1 MQYLNDTILKYRIIR
16 KKTNDIYFIYVIIWK
31 LLFIVTSST
40 FIPLCKHLRSLVN
53 PHFFVR
59 NIPIHG
65 ELILSPMAG
74 FSDIPFRLICKE
86 FGMAMSYTEVI
97 SMDGV
102 LWKNKKTLKLLEFTP
117 NERPVIFQIL
127 GNDEDKIVEA
137 CRRLEQLRPDI
148 IDVNMGCS
156 VSDIAGKG
164 AGAGLLKDPAKIGRI
179 FHKLSK
185 TLRVPVTGKI
195 RLGWDDKSRNYL
207 EVARILE
214 DNGASLIAV
223 HGRTRSQF
231 FYGKA
236 DWNAIAEV
244 KQAVKIPVIGNGDVR
259 CVSDIARIKR
269 VTGCDGVM
277 IGRAAI
283 GHPWIFQ
290 LKDRDQVSAIDKAEL
305 IRRHLTLMLEHYGH
319 DIGVVLFRKHA
330 TKYIMGMPHAS
341 ELRPR
346 LVTCNNHEEIMN
358 LIASH
363 YVRIQKH
370 AAA

>member
-1 MQYLNDTILKYRIIR
+1 
-16 KKTNDIYFIYVIIWK
+16 
-31 LLFIVTSST
+31 
-40 FIPLCKHLRSLVN
+40 
-53 PHFFVR
+53 
-59 NIPIHG
+59 
-65 ELILSPMAG
+65 
-74 FSDIPFRLICKE
+74 
-86 FGMAMSYTEVI
+86 MAMSYTEVI

-102 LWKNKKTLKLLEFTP
+102 LWKNKKTFKLLDFLP
-117 NERPVIFQIL
+117 IERPVTFQIL

-137 CRRLEQLRPDI
+137 CRILEQLGTDI

-179 FHKLSK
+179 FQKLTG

-244 KQAVKIPVIGNGDVR
+244 RQAVKIPVIGNGDVR
-259 CVSDIARIKR
+259 CVADIERIRKN
-269 VTGCDGVM
+269 TGCDGVM

-283 GHPWIFQ
+283 GHPWIFRY
-290 LKDRDQVSAIDKAEL
+290 KDRDQIAPAEKIGL
-305 IRRHLTLMLEHYGH
+305 IRRHLSLMLEHYGRN
-319 DIGVVLFRKHA
+319 IGVVLFRKHA
-330 TKYIMGMPHAS
+330 TKYIMGMPDAT
-341 ELRPR
+341 ELRPH
-346 LVTCNNHEEIMN
+346 LVTCNSPDEIIDR
-358 LIASH
+358 IASH
-363 YVRIQKH
+363 FDRIQKQE
-370 AAA
+370 AA

>member
-1 MQYLNDTILKYRIIR
+1 MC
-16 KKTNDIYFIYVIIWK
+16 
-31 LLFIVTSST
+31 
-40 FIPLCKHLRSLVN
+40 PMN
-53 PHFFVR
+53 PRFFVR
-59 NIPIHG
+59 NIPIYG

-74 FSDIPFRLICKE
+74 FSDIPFRLICRE

-102 LWKNKKTLKLLEFTP
+102 LWKNKKTCKLLEFRP
-117 NERPVIFQIL
+117 GERPVIFQIL

-137 CRRLEQLRPDI
+137 CRMIEPLGPDI

-164 AGAGLLKDPAKIGRI
+164 AGAGLLKNPSKISRI
-179 FHKLSK
+179 FHKLTK
-185 TLRVPVTGKI
+185 ALRVPVTGKI
-195 RLGWDDKSRNYL
+195 RLGWDEKSLNYL

-259 CVSDIARIKR
+259 CVADIARIKR
-269 VTGCDGVM
+269 ETDCDGVM

-290 LKDRDQVSAIDKAEL
+290 HKDRDQVAVTDKIEL
-305 IRRHLTLMLEHYGH
+305 IRRHLSFMLEYYGH
-319 DIGVVLFRKHA
+319 DIGIVLFRKHA
-330 TKYIMGMPHAS
+330 TKYIMGMPNAS

-346 LVTCNNHEEIMN
+346 LVTCNRPEEFID
-358 LIASH
+358 LIAS
-363 YVRIQKH
+363 YYGGIQKH
-370 AAA
+370 VAA

>member
-1 MQYLNDTILKYRIIR
+1 
-16 KKTNDIYFIYVIIWK
+16 
-31 LLFIVTSST
+31 
-40 FIPLCKHLRSLVN
+40 
-53 PHFFVR
+53 
-59 NIPIHG
+59 
-65 ELILSPMAG
+65 
-74 FSDIPFRLICKE
+74 
-86 FGMAMSYTEVI
+86 MAMSYTEVI

-102 LWKNKKTLKLLEFTP
+102 LWKNKKTCKLLEFRQG
-117 NERPVIFQIL
+117 ERPVIFQIL

-137 CRRLEQLRPDI
+137 CRMIEPLGPDI

-164 AGAGLLKDPAKIGRI
+164 AGAGLLKDPSKIGRI
-179 FHKLSK
+179 FYKLTK
-185 TLRVPVTGKI
+185 ALRVPVTGKI
-195 RLGWDDKSRNYL
+195 RLGWDEKSRNYP

-223 HGRTRSQF
+223 HGRTRAQF

-259 CVSDIARIKR
+259 CVADIARIKR
-269 VTGCDGVM
+269 DTGCDGIM

-290 LKDRDQVSAIDKAEL
+290 YKDREQVAVTDKIEL
-305 IRRHLTLMLEHYGH
+305 IRRHLSLMLEYYGH
-319 DIGVVLFRKHA
+319 DIGIVLFRKHA
-330 TKYIMGMPHAS
+330 TKYIMGMPNAS

-346 LVTCNNHEEIMN
+346 LVTCKRPEEFID
-358 LIASH
+358 LIVSH
-363 YVRIQKH
+363 YGCIQKH
-370 AAA
+370 VAA

>member
-1 MQYLNDTILKYRIIR
+1 M
-16 KKTNDIYFIYVIIWK
+16 
-31 LLFIVTSST
+31 
-40 FIPLCKHLRSLVN
+40 N
-53 PHFFVR
+53 PSFFVR

-86 FGMAMSYTEVI
+86 YGMAMSYTEVI

-102 LWKNKKTLKLLEFTP
+102 LWKNKKTCKLLEFRQK
-117 NERPVIFQIL
+117 ERPVIFQIL

-137 CRRLEQLRPDI
+137 CRMIEPLGPDI

-164 AGAGLLKDPAKIGRI
+164 AGAGLLKNPVKIGRI
-179 FHKLSK
+179 FHKLTR
-185 TLRVPVTGKI
+185 TLRVPITGKI
-195 RLGWDDKSRNYL
+195 RLGWDEKSRNYL

-244 KQAVKIPVIGNGDVR
+244 KQTVKIPVIGNGDVR
-259 CVSDIARIKR
+259 CVADIERMKR
-269 VTGCDGVM
+269 DTGCDGVM

-290 LKDRDQVSAIDKAEL
+290 RKDRDQITATDKIVL
-305 IRRHLTLMLEHYGH
+305 IQRHLSLMLEYYGQ
-319 DIGVVLFRKHA
+319 DIGVILFRKHA
-330 TKYIMGMPHAS
+330 TKYIMGMPNAS

-346 LVTCNNHEEIMN
+346 LVTCNSPEEIID
-358 LIASH
+358 LITSH
-363 YVRIQKH
+363 YNCLKKH
-370 AAA
+370 VAA

>member
-1 MQYLNDTILKYRIIR
+1 MNTGH
-16 KKTNDIYFIYVIIWK
+16 
-31 LLFIVTSST
+31 
-40 FIPLCKHLRSLVN
+40 PL
-53 PHFFVR
+53 FFVR
-59 NIPIHG
+59 NIPIYG

-74 FSDIPFRLICKE
+74 FSDIPFRLICRE
-86 FGMAMSYTEVI
+86 FGMAMSYTEVV

-102 LWKNKKTLKLLEFTP
+102 LWKNKKTCKLLEFRQG
-117 NERPVIFQIL
+117 ERPVIFQIL

-137 CRRLEQLRPDI
+137 CRMIEPLGPDI

-164 AGAGLLKDPAKIGRI
+164 AGAGLLKDPSKIGRI
-179 FHKLSK
+179 FHKLTK
-185 TLRVPVTGKI
+185 ALRVPVTGKI
-195 RLGWDDKSRNYL
+195 RLGWDEKSRNYP

-244 KQAVKIPVIGNGDVR
+244 KQAVKIPVIGNGDVK
-259 CVSDIARIKR
+259 CVADIARIKR
-269 VTGCDGVM
+269 DTGCDGIM
-277 IGRAAI
+277 IGRAAV

-290 LKDRDQVSAIDKAEL
+290 YKDREQVAVTDKIEL
-305 IRRHLTLMLEHYGH
+305 IRRHLSLMLAYYGH
-319 DIGVVLFRKHA
+319 DIGIVLFRKHA
-330 TKYIMGMPHAS
+330 TKYIMGMPNAS

-346 LVTCNNHEEIMN
+346 LVTCKRPEEFVD
-358 LIASH
+358 LIVSH
-363 YVRIQKH
+363 YGCIQKH
-370 AAA
+370 VAA

>member
-1 MQYLNDTILKYRIIR
+1 
-16 KKTNDIYFIYVIIWK
+16 
-31 LLFIVTSST
+31 
-40 FIPLCKHLRSLVN
+40 
-53 PHFFVR
+53 
-59 NIPIHG
+59 
-65 ELILSPMAG
+65 
-74 FSDIPFRLICKE
+74 
-86 FGMAMSYTEVI
+86 MAMSYTEVI

-102 LWKNKKTLKLLEFTP
+102 LWKNKKTCKLLEFRQG
-117 NERPVIFQIL
+117 ERPVIFQIL

-137 CRRLEQLRPDI
+137 CRMIEPLGPDI

-164 AGAGLLKDPAKIGRI
+164 AGAGLLKDPSKIGRI
-179 FHKLSK
+179 FHKLTK
-185 TLRVPVTGKI
+185 ALRVPVTGKI
-195 RLGWDDKSRNYL
+195 RLGWDEKSRNYP

-223 HGRTRSQF
+223 HGRTRAQF

-259 CVSDIARIKR
+259 CVADIARIKR
-269 VTGCDGVM
+269 DTGCDGIM

-290 LKDRDQVSAIDKAEL
+290 YKDREQVAVTDKIEL
-305 IRRHLTLMLEHYGH
+305 IRRHLSLMLEYYGH
-319 DIGVVLFRKHA
+319 DIGIVLFRKHA
-330 TKYIMGMPHAS
+330 TKYIMGMPNAS

-346 LVTCNNHEEIMN
+346 LVTCKRPEEFID
-358 LIASH
+358 LIVSH
-363 YVRIQKH
+363 YGCIQKH
-370 AAA
+370 VAA

>member
-1 MQYLNDTILKYRIIR
+1 
-16 KKTNDIYFIYVIIWK
+16 
-31 LLFIVTSST
+31 
-40 FIPLCKHLRSLVN
+40 
-53 PHFFVR
+53 
-59 NIPIHG
+59 
-65 ELILSPMAG
+65 MAG
-74 FSDIPFRLICKE
+74 FSDIPFRLICRE

-102 LWKNKKTLKLLEFTP
+102 LWKNKKTCKLLEFRP
-117 NERPVIFQIL
+117 GERPVIFQIL

-137 CRRLEQLRPDI
+137 CRMIEPLGPDI

-164 AGAGLLKDPAKIGRI
+164 AGAGLLKDPSKIGRI
-179 FHKLSK
+179 FHKLTK
-185 TLRVPVTGKI
+185 ALRVPVTGKI
-195 RLGWDDKSRNYL
+195 RLGWDEKSRNYP

-244 KQAVKIPVIGNGDVR
+244 KQAVKIPVIGNGDVK
-259 CVSDIARIKR
+259 CVADIARIKR
-269 VTGCDGVM
+269 DTGCDGIM
-277 IGRAAI
+277 IGRAAV

-290 LKDRDQVSAIDKAEL
+290 YKDREQVAVTDKIEL
-305 IRRHLTLMLEHYGH
+305 IRRHLSLMLAYYGH
-319 DIGVVLFRKHA
+319 DIGIVLFRKHA
-330 TKYIMGMPHAS
+330 TKYIMSMPNAS

-346 LVTCNNHEEIMN
+346 LVTCKRPEEFID
-358 LIASH
+358 LIVSH
-363 YVRIQKH
+363 YGCIQKH
-370 AAA
+370 VAA

>member
-1 MQYLNDTILKYRIIR
+1 
-16 KKTNDIYFIYVIIWK
+16 
-31 LLFIVTSST
+31 
-40 FIPLCKHLRSLVN
+40 
-53 PHFFVR
+53 
-59 NIPIHG
+59 
-65 ELILSPMAG
+65 
-74 FSDIPFRLICKE
+74 
-86 FGMAMSYTEVI
+86 MAMSYTEVI

-102 LWKNKKTLKLLEFTP
+102 LWKNKKTCKLLEFRP
-117 NERPVIFQIL
+117 GERPVIFQIL

-137 CRRLEQLRPDI
+137 CRMIEPLGPDI

-164 AGAGLLKDPAKIGRI
+164 AGAGLLKDPSKIGRI
-179 FHKLSK
+179 FHKLTK
-185 TLRVPVTGKI
+185 ALRVPVTGKI
-195 RLGWDDKSRNYL
+195 RLGWDENSRNYL
-207 EVARILE
+207 EVARIIE

-259 CVSDIARIKR
+259 CMADIARIKR
-269 VTGCDGVM
+269 DTDCDGIM

-290 LKDRDQVSAIDKAEL
+290 YKDREQVAVTDKIEL
-305 IRRHLTLMLEHYGH
+305 IRRHLSLMLEYYGH
-319 DIGVVLFRKHA
+319 DTGIVLFRKHA
-330 TKYIMGMPHAS
+330 TKYIMGMPNAS

-346 LVTCNNHEEIMN
+346 LVTCKRPEEFVD
-358 LIASH
+358 LIVSH
-363 YVRIQKH
+363 YGCIQKH
-370 AAA
+370 VAA

>member
-1 MQYLNDTILKYRIIR
+1 
-16 KKTNDIYFIYVIIWK
+16 
-31 LLFIVTSST
+31 
-40 FIPLCKHLRSLVN
+40 
-53 PHFFVR
+53 
-59 NIPIHG
+59 
-65 ELILSPMAG
+65 
-74 FSDIPFRLICKE
+74 
-86 FGMAMSYTEVI
+86 MAMSYTEVI

-102 LWKNKKTLKLLEFTP
+102 LWKNKKTCKLLEFRQK
-117 NERPVIFQIL
+117 ERPVIFQIL

-137 CRRLEQLRPDI
+137 CRMIEPSGPDI

-164 AGAGLLKDPAKIGRI
+164 AGAGLLKNPVKIGRI
-179 FHKLSK
+179 FHKLTR
-185 TLRVPVTGKI
+185 TLRVPITGKI
-195 RLGWDDKSRNYL
+195 RLGWDEKSRNYL

-244 KQAVKIPVIGNGDVR
+244 KQTVKIPVIGNGDVR
-259 CVSDIARIKR
+259 CVADIERMKR
-269 VTGCDGVM
+269 DTGCDGVM

-290 LKDRDQVSAIDKAEL
+290 RKDRDQITATDKIVL
-305 IRRHLTLMLEHYGH
+305 IQRHLSLMLEYYGQ
-319 DIGVVLFRKHA
+319 DIGVILFRKHA
-330 TKYIMGMPHAS
+330 TKYIMGMPNAS

-346 LVTCNNHEEIMN
+346 LVTCNSPEEIID
-358 LIASH
+358 LITSH
-363 YVRIQKH
+363 YNCLKKH
-370 AAA
+370 VAA